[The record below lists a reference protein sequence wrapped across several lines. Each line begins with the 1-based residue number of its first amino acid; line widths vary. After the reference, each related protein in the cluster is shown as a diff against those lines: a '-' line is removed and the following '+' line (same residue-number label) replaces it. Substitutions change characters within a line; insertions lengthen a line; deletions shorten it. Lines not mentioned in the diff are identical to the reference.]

1 MVNITSDVIN
11 SPLLL
16 LFFVILIFSGSY
28 TNPEQNIE

>member
-1 MVNITSDVIN
+1 MVNITSDVIS
-11 SPLLL
+11 SPLL